1 MKAWMLIKLLL
12 QQMKG
17 VEWTISKR
25 KIQNQRYLDGKS
37 RKAYQLSVSLS
48 GSFEGTDGQ
57 SQELDP
63 LSSEQSKWN
72 CKVCKSCVPVL

>member
-1 MKAWMLIKLLL
+1 MRTKNSN
-12 QQMKG
+12 
-17 VEWTISKR
+17 SKSKRR
-25 KIQNQRYLDGKS
+25 KIQTQMYLDGKS

-48 GSFEGTDGQ
+48 RSFEGTDGR

-72 CKVCKSCVPVL
+72 CEVCKSCGPVL